1 MYIFLKNYVL
11 KLLNYYSNIFNNY
24 YQYLIYLKENKN
36 KNENENKNKNT
47 NKNKNKNTNEN
58 KNKNTNEN
66 ENEIKEFKKI
76 QKNGL
81 ELFIKKNK
89 DYGKAYE
96 KYGAIGIL
104 VRVNDKIS
112 RLQTI
117 TKNKICLVDDESLK
131 DTLIDLHNYSAI
143 ALMELNKE

>member
-1 MYIFLKNYVL
+1 MIYIFLKNKILEFL
-11 KLLNYYSNIFNNY
+11 KCYNDVFHKYYGYAMNLENIINNNSNNNS
-24 YQYLIYLKENKN
+24 NKN
-36 KNENENKNKNT
+36 SDNNSNSND
-47 NKNKNKNTNEN
+47 
-58 KNKNTNEN
+58 
-66 ENEIKEFKKI
+66 EIEKFQKI

-96 KYGAIGIL
+96 KYGTIGVL
-104 VRVNDKIS
+104 VRINDKIS

-117 TKNKICLVDDESLK
+117 TKNEICLVNDESLK